1 MITFVAFVRVLWLF
15 EKKRLG
21 GFVVLLCSSSSP
33 SSSSSLTSSSSLER
47 EFVLMKVTCGVLV
60 DDI

>member
-1 MITFVAFVRVLWLF
+1 MVLCGSSVF
-15 EKKRLG
+15 
-21 GFVVLLCSSSSP
+21 FSSSP
-33 SSSSSLTSSSSLER
+33 SSSSLTSSSSLER